1 MAEPAEKVAN
11 RAAESCTFQLKNL
24 GIERRLDNR
33 IRAYRDARG
42 LSLDRLAS
50 LMNTTNQQISNLETG
65 KRRLTADWLQRL
77 GKALGCHPWALVAD
91 DLPRPLLPQEIHLL
105 NSFRN
110 LGGAQ
115 RDAILQL
122 VDSIAPGAFDAVEN
136 DLAVPTQ

>member
-1 MAEPAEKVAN
+1 MSPQIKVAS
-11 RAAESCTFQLKNL
+11 RPAESCTFYLKNL

-50 LMNTTNQQISNLETG
+50 LVDTTNQQISNLETG

-77 GKALGCHPWALVAD
+77 GKALGCHPWALVDD
-91 DLPRPLLPQEIHLL
+91 DLPQPLLPQEIHLL
-105 NSFRN
+105 DSFRN

-115 RDAILQL
+115 REAILQL
-122 VDSIAPGAFDAVEN
+122 IDSISPGAFETVGN
-136 DLAVPTQ
+136 DLAVPT